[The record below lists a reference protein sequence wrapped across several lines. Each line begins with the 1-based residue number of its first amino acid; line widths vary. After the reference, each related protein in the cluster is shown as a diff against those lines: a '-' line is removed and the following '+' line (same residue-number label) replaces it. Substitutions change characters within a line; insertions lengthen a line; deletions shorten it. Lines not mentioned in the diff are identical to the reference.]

1 MIYSDHNPL
10 TYITESSTKS
20 AKLMR
25 WLLSLQSYNVT
36 FKYKEGRKNVVADC
50 LSRLDSATE
59 WRWRKF
65 LQISC
70 VYSVVNNYCDVLLF
84 LYVLCRIWW
93 YWRDVL
99 VLRRNSREWQLGD
112 GISWC
117 EKQWTVQFWSYDLI
131 SEVSTNGVFILTSRL
146 CHVWLCDV
154 ASPIPS

>member
-1 MIYSDHNPL
+1 MRMTSVVCNVPVLSQNDSTYHHSVFTTWKLWRSATRRWILLTYATQKAWSTIEKEAYAAIWALQKFRNWIFGQPTTVIYSDHNPL

-59 WRWRKF
+59 WRCPKWRKF

-70 VYSVVNNYCDVLLF
+70 MYIML
-84 LYVLCRIWW
+84 
-93 YWRDVL
+93 
-99 VLRRNSREWQLGD
+99 
-112 GISWC
+112 
-117 EKQWTVQFWSYDLI
+117 
-131 SEVSTNGVFILTSRL
+131 
-146 CHVWLCDV
+146 
-154 ASPIPS
+154 